1 MQLVW
6 NLHPTQI
13 NIQQARSAA
22 YQYTLINYIDGRA
35 ELTVQHRGDR
45 PSDTPIKRFVYKN
58 RNGAFGG
65 AQRFENQHGYRDPA
79 HHSPAEVVP
88 FLPPLPAQITSVIWS
103 AQQDAQA
110 ARNTVD
116 REDAPEGLFEQQQE
130 TYERIAASVLCCR
143 AYDCYARTEIDNPLC
158 ATHREA
164 SMNTKD

>member
-1 MQLVW
+1 MQLNW
-6 NLHPTQI
+6 TLHPKQI

-58 RNGAFGG
+58 WNGAFGG

-79 HHSPAEVVP
+79 HHSPAEIVP
-88 FLPPLPAQITSVIWS
+88 FLPELPVQIVVVIRS
-103 AQQDAQA
+103 AQENAQA